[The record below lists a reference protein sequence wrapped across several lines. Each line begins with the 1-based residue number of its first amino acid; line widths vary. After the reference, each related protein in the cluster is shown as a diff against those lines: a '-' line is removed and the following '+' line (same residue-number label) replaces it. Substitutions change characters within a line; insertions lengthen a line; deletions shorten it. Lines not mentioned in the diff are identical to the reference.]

1 MALSP
6 LSLMVDEEYIEGAV
20 IYEGLKIKDYYPAG
34 IFVDEYIGVIG
45 LLATVALKPL
55 DDFIIM
61 RKTGKWYLII
71 PLFNNRVLVLIFKG
85 DLKKGDVTEFSENI
99 LRSLNML
106 ASLSSKV

>member
-45 LLATVALKPL
+45 LLATVTLKSL

-61 RKTGKWYLII
+61 RKAGKWYLII

-85 DLKKGDVTEFSENI
+85 DLKKGDVMEFSESI